1 MGHPARPWPKIVAT
15 LVTGLAVSVIF
26 GSARLTYGGSG
37 YPLASWIAFDRHA
50 LLAAAVLLAAVYPI
64 ATGRDWARRTLLIAV
79 ATVGVT
85 MTVWYLIRIAS
96 PVSFSDLT
104 PEQAS
109 VSRRSMRFED
119 LSTLCWIAALTFFG
133 VSFLSHPDVATSFT
147 RPHAPPK

>member
-1 MGHPARPWPKIVAT
+1 MRHPTRPWPKIVAT
-15 LVTGLAVSVIF
+15 LVAGLAMSGIF
-26 GSARLTYGGSG
+26 GSARLTFGGGG

-50 LLAAAVLLAAVYPI
+50 LLAAAVLLAAVYPL

-85 MTVWYLIRIAS
+85 MTVWYLIRIVS

-104 PEQAS
+104 PEQAA

-119 LSTLCWIAALTFFG
+119 LSTLCWIAAFTFFG
-133 VSFLSHPDVATSFT
+133 VSFLSHPDVVTSFT